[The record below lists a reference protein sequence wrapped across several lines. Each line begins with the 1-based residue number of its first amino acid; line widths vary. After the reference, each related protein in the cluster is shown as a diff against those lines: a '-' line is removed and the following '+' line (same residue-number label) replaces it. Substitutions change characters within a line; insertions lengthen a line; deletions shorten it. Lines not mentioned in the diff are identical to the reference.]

1 MRKSVE
7 IKKSIKEL
15 KNKIEAKNDAGDF
28 DTAAALADDLEKM
41 LKELKAAE
49 AIEKSEEPENSADE
63 DDEDEESDTTNS
75 ATFVP
80 INRMSK
86 AKAAVLRNRAFNK
99 LVFGKKKFGKLTDE
113 EHRAYF
119 NDGTDTTITPS
130 TTDTTKGQYET
141 IDEKGGYLVP
151 EENLKLFR
159 EYRKYRLA
167 LKDYCNVVQ
176 VNSKSGKFPTMN
188 DEDGT
193 LFDFDEMEKIP
204 KDDLDFGQVKF
215 DVHACGDIILVSNL
229 LIQDADVNILDIV
242 GKRFAIK
249 ALNSENAK
257 ILALMNT
264 LTATPATG
272 YKDFVSAINKK
283 LDRAYFDSAKIFTN
297 QDGFDFL
304 DTLEDANK
312 RPLLTV
318 DVTEPSKYK
327 FRGKEIVVLSNRQLK
342 TTSKIPFWIGNLAEF
357 CMFADR
363 AGIEIAVSTEYA
375 FDMYGTTLR
384 CVERFGVVKDDSDAL
399 IKLEVSA

>member
-15 KNKIEAKNDAGDF
+15 KNKIEAKNAAEDF

-63 DDEDEESDTTNS
+63 DDDEEESDTTVTNAYVRVGVS
-75 ATFVP
+75 NKT
-80 INRMSK
+80 K
-86 AKAAVLRNRAFNK
+86 LAKLRNRAFNK
-99 LVFGKKKFGKLTDE
+99 LVLGKKLTDE
-113 EHRAYF
+113 ERHAYW
-119 NDGTDTTITPS
+119 NDGSDTTTTPA
-130 TTDTTKGQYET
+130 TLGQYET

-151 EENLKLFR
+151 EENLNIFR

-167 LKDYCNVVQ
+167 LKDYCNVVK
-176 VNSKSGKFPTMN
+176 VNKKSGNFPTMS
-188 DEDGT
+188 DEDGQ
-193 LFDFDEMEKIP
+193 LFDFDEMAKIP
-204 KDDLDFGQVKF
+204 KDDLDFGQVRF
-215 DVHACGDIILVSNL
+215 DVHTCGDIILVSNL

-249 ALNSENAK
+249 AINSENAK
-257 ILALMNT
+257 ILAVMNT
-264 LTATPATG
+264 LTATTATG
-272 YKDFVSAINKK
+272 YKNFASAINKK
-283 LDRAYFDSAKIFTN
+283 LDRAYFNSAKIYTN
-297 QDGFDFL
+297 QDGFDWL
-304 DTLEDANK
+304 DTLEDENK

-327 FRGKEIVVLSNRQLK
+327 FRGKEIVVLSNRQLA

-357 CMFADR
+357 CMFLDR
-363 AGIEIAVSTEYA
+363 AGIEIAMSTEYA
-375 FDMYGTTLR
+375 FDMYCKALR
-384 CVERFGVVKDDSDAL
+384 CVERFGVSKDDPDAL

>member
-15 KNKIEAKNDAGDF
+15 KNKIEAKNATGDF
-28 DTAAALADDLEKM
+28 ETAAALADDLEKM
-41 LKELKAAE
+41 LKELKTAE
-49 AIEKSEEPENSADE
+49 AIEKSEEPENSAEDEDE
-63 DDEDEESDTTNS
+63 DDEDSDTTNS
-75 ATFVP
+75 VSFVP
-80 INRMSK
+80 VNRMSK
-86 AKAAVLRNRAFNK
+86 RKVAVLKNRAFNK
-99 LVFGKKKFGKLTDE
+99 LVFGNKKFGKMTDE
-113 EHRAYF
+113 ERRAYF
-119 NDGTDTTITPS
+119 NDGSDTTVTPS
-130 TTDTTKGQYET
+130 TETTKGQYET

-159 EYRKYRLA
+159 EYRKYRLS
-167 LKDYCNVVQ
+167 LKEYCNVVK

-193 LFDFDEMEKIP
+193 LFDFDELEKIP
-204 KDDLDFGQVKF
+204 KDDLDFGQVKY
-215 DVHACGDIILVSNL
+215 DVHTCGDIILVSNL

-249 ALNSENAK
+249 AINSENEK

-272 YKDFVSAINKK
+272 YKNFASAINKK

-297 QDGFDFL
+297 QDGFDWL
-304 DTLEDANK
+304 DTLEDENK
-312 RPLLTV
+312 RPLLV
-318 DVTEPSKYK
+318 PDLTEPSKYK

-342 TTSKIPFWIGNLAEF
+342 TNSKIPFWVGNLAEF

-363 AGIEIAVSTEYA
+363 SGIEIAVSTEYA

-384 CVERFGVVKDDSDAL
+384 CVERFGVVKDDTDAL